1 MKTFRKKKCSILCR
15 ETRDGCKD
23 CPGPFGGPRN
33 RTAEALGGGSN
44 GGSKR
49 PQQGQKRP
57 TGQAARPKRPQNNNR
72 PSRPKRPTSQAA
84 RPKRPNNQAARP
96 QRPSKRPS
104 GGQNRRNQG
113 GQKRGQ
119 GGQRRA
125 QSQAARP
132 QRPAQRPAQRPKRPQ
147 AQSAAARPQQKSKRP
162 QGPKQQSSSVNR
174 KSGGGTCPGG
184 ALEMCI
190 DVCPSF
196 SARIFGACVA
206 GCAKRCPTKK

>member
-1 MKTFRKKKCSILCR
+1 MVAQKDPNKAKKDQLDKLQ
-15 ETRDGCKD
+15 DPKD
-23 CPGPFGGPRN
+23 PKITTVHPGLKDLRVKLQDLKG
-33 RTAEALGGGSN
+33 LII
-44 GGSKR
+44 KL
-49 PQQGQKRP
+49 QGHKD
-57 TGQAARPKRPQNNNR
+57 
-72 PSRPKRPTSQAA
+72 
-84 RPKRPNNQAARP
+84 P
-96 QRPSKRPS
+96 QRGLQEVKTVEIKEVK
-104 GGQNRRNQG
+104 
-113 GQKRGQ
+113 KRGQ
-119 GGQRRA
+119 AGQRRA

-132 QRPAQRPAQRPKRPQ
+132 QRPAQRPKRPQ

>member
-1 MKTFRKKKCSILCR
+1 M
-15 ETRDGCKD
+15 
-23 CPGPFGGPRN
+23 
-33 RTAEALGGGSN
+33 
-44 GGSKR
+44 
-49 PQQGQKRP
+49 
-57 TGQAARPKRPQNNNR
+57 
-72 PSRPKRPTSQAA
+72 
-84 RPKRPNNQAARP
+84 
-96 QRPSKRPS
+96 
-104 GGQNRRNQG
+104 
-113 GQKRGQ
+113 RGQ

-132 QRPAQRPAQRPKRPQ
+132 QRPAQRPKRPQ